1 MALCNWK
8 IKFDRKNCL
17 GKIWVLFA
25 LFSAFLLS
33 GGAVAQECD
42 VADAL
47 LNAHL
52 YNDALTN
59 YTDLLKQN
67 PNLTCAQDGI
77 QDAQRF
83 LTIKS
88 YEIGQAYENASQ
100 FNEARVAY
108 IETLKNYPG
117 YIPAQKA
124 LEKVSNNKFAA
135 VQTLANLG
143 YYTEAAARLKAVI
156 DENPGTKVPDD
167 LEYLPGR
174 SIFLWGYIRNLIEIW
189 GQTLAEIVI
198 FGLGLYILGW
208 RIGPWIKGSF
218 KTKLDIKPFDEGAT
232 GLQLGT
238 GMMAM
243 VEGSLMQIGPECGH
257 EYMHLVAEGF
267 ENINKIPADIKG
279 ASSEIKWVSN
289 LIEWIFPTNVI
300 TLSGYLET
308 SGSCGVGL
316 TLSMVSQTGEILG
329 NITIWQKDYDT
340 TIKPVEPTAVED
352 KNMTSYYYSL
362 IEPAAIWVFF
372 KLNDLDKIKK
382 KKAAKEP
389 EKFAPLGTD
398 DWKSYA
404 HFHAGVRWEL
414 EGNKDKARQ
423 QYVMAQNQDMNNYGA
438 LINLGYLDIEDKNY
452 NRAIERLSMG
462 IKMAEKSKNYPRE
475 RAWFVAMY
483 QLAASYHYKGIRFRK
498 ENNLVCANKYIIEAE
513 KECQNL
519 LNKINEEK
527 FLEAIEPNA
536 IIMHASILMDLAYL
550 GEKDE
555 STIKDAENKIKK
567 IESEYSKLA
576 PRVRYNLACYYSIV
590 GDKTK
595 EEKNYKKALEN
606 LEYAI
611 EGGGDIIQWAKIDP
625 SMKGVR
631 EFNGTK
637 DFADLIQKYSPKE
650 KSDSSDL
657 PLAGLAIIKEAY
669 ARQLKEQGIICHY
682 DLILK
687 AESLQEQQTLAK
699 KIGISP
705 KLLRR
710 WALLADLMRI
720 VGNTDYVNLL
730 EAADLGSLEALK
742 KVSDPCEVVNL
753 LNQINQVQ
761 SLVKTLPAIE
771 IVNQWIQEAK
781 KIKIEVQ

>member
-1 MALCNWK
+1 MK
-8 IKFDRKNCL
+8 RFQSSKY
-17 GKIWVLFA
+17 VLFA
-25 LFSAFLLS
+25 LFTALLFT

-42 VADAL
+42 VPNAL
-47 LNAHL
+47 LKAQL

-59 YTDLLKQN
+59 YTDLLNQN
-67 PNLTCAQDGI
+67 PNSSCAQKGI

-100 FNEARVAY
+100 FNEARIAY
-108 IETLKNYPG
+108 IETLKTYPN
-117 YIPAQKA
+117 YIPAQEA
-124 LEKVSNNKFAA
+124 LEKVSDDKFAA

-143 YYTEAAARLKAVI
+143 YYTEATARLKKVVE
-156 DENPGTKVPDD
+156 DNPGTKMPKD
-167 LEYLPGR
+167 LDYLPGR
-174 SIFLWGYIRNLIEIW
+174 SIFLWGYIRNWIEIW
-189 GQTLAEIVI
+189 GQPLAEIVI
-198 FGLGLYILGW
+198 FLLGLYVLRY
-208 RIGPWIKGSF
+208 RIGPWMLGLFKIKWDIKEF
-218 KTKLDIKPFDEGAT
+218 NTAPDLDIGK
-232 GLQLGT
+232 

-243 VEGSLMQIGPECGH
+243 VEGSFMQIGKESGH
-257 EYMHLVAEGF
+257 EHLHLVSE
-267 ENINKIPADIKG
+267 EYQDLNKIPADIKAG
-279 ASSEIKWVSN
+279 SPHIMWASN
-289 LIEWIFPTNVI
+289 LIEWIFPSKVI
-300 TLSGYLET
+300 MISGYLEKP
-308 SGSCGVGL
+308 GIDGVGL
-316 TLSMVSQTGEILG
+316 TLSTVNSLTGEILG
-329 NITIWQKDYDT
+329 NITLWQKDYDT
-340 TIKPVEPTAVED
+340 EIKPIESTEGN
-352 KNMTSYYYSL
+352 KNLVSSYYYL
-362 IEPAAIWVFF
+362 VEPAAIWVFF
-372 KLNDLDKIKK
+372 QLNEQRRAGKDT
-382 KKAAKEP
+382 
-389 EKFAPLGTD
+389 EKFTLLGTD

-404 HFHAGVRWEL
+404 HFQAGIRWQL
-414 EGNKDKARQ
+414 EGKKDKARQ
-423 QYVMAQNQDMNNYGA
+423 QYVIAQNQDMNNYGA
-438 LINLGYLDIEDKNY
+438 LINLGYLDIEEKNY
-452 NRAIERLSMG
+452 NRAIERLSKG
-462 IKMAEKSKNYPRE
+462 IEMAEKSKNYPKE

-483 QLAASYHYKGIRFRK
+483 QLAAAYHYKGRLLRK
-498 ENNLVCANKYIIEAE
+498 EPVCALQCIEDAE
-513 KECQNL
+513 KQCQKL

-527 FLEAIEPNA
+527 FLESIEPNA
-536 IIMHASILMDLAYL
+536 SIMHASILIELAYL
-550 GEKDE
+550 APGEIDQNKKD
-555 STIKDAENKIKK
+555 DAEKKIKS

-595 EEKNYKKALEN
+595 EDEQKNNYYNKALDN
-606 LEYAI
+606 LIYAI
-611 EGGGDIIQWAKIDP
+611 EGGGDLIQWAKIDP
-625 SMKGVR
+625 SLEGARK
-631 EFNGTK
+631 FKGTK
-637 DFADLIQKYSPKE
+637 EDFDKLIQKYSPKE

-742 KVSDPCEVVNL
+742 KVSDPYEVVNL

-781 KIKIEVQ
+781 KIKIKVQ